1 MADGIGQRFQD
12 ETAIARL
19 GVSDQKKGVPQPPIS
34 TRLLD
39 GREIELPRVDDAWG
53 KTTLAA
59 AMRARRSLREYAPQ
73 PLSLAELAALLWAT
87 QGVDRTW
94 EGQEPAQKPGVAPRV
109 HRATFRV
116 VPSAGAR
123 HAFETLLVVDRVAG
137 LPAGLY
143 QYLPIEHRLVP
154 AESFTVT
161 PSELAAACLGQKM
174 IEAAAVT
181 FAWVAIKDRM
191 VWRYGERGYRY
202 LYLDAGHVAQ
212 NLSLACEAIGA
223 GACAIGAY
231 DDEGVNGLFRLHA
244 SDHFVIY
251 LASVGKRSVVA

>member
-1 MADGIGQRFQD
+1 MADGIGQKFQD
-12 ETAIARL
+12 ETAITRL
-19 GVSDQKKGVPQPPIS
+19 DISDQKKGVAMPPLQV
-34 TRLLD
+34 RLLD
-39 GREIELPRVDDAWG
+39 GREIELPRVDAPWG
-53 KTTLAA
+53 KVTLSSAI
-59 AMRARRSLREYAPQ
+59 RSRRSLREYSGE
-73 PLSLAELAALLWAT
+73 PLSLGEFAALLWAT
-87 QGVDRTW
+87 QGVERVL
-94 EGQEPAQKPGVAPRV
+94 EGK
-109 HRATFRV
+109 ATFRN

-123 HAFETLLVVDRVAG
+123 HAFETLVVARHVEG
-137 LPAGLY
+137 LTAGLY
-143 QYLPIEHRLVP
+143 QYLAMEHRLLS
-154 AESFTVT
+154 ADSFAVT

-212 NLSLACEAIGA
+212 NLSLACEAMGA

-231 DDEGVNGLFRLHA
+231 DDDAVNGLFRLPA
-244 SDHFVIY
+244 SERFVIY